1 MAVRQV
7 VLDTETTGIDWK
19 QGHRV
24 IEIGAVELIDRR
36 VTGVHYQQYLKP
48 QRSSDPEA
56 LRVHGLTAEFL
67 QDKPGFAEV
76 ADAFLDFLGE
86 AELIIHNAPFDL
98 GFLNHELQ
106 QVEKAP
112 LRQAV
117 MDTLV
122 DARRRHPGQKNDLN
136 SLCRRYNVDNSR
148 RDLHGA
154 LLDCEIL
161 AEVYLAMTRG
171 QDSLAIETVLAPP
184 AQAQSRGGP
193 VDIAVLRAGAAGLQS
208 PYLNV
213 AAVGVMVV
221 CRSMQRPA
229 AGELICQPGSFS
241 TNSTAQVKGSAAQG
255 L

>member
-36 VTGVHYQQYLKP
+36 VTGVHYQQYLNP

-161 AEVYLAMTRG
+161 AEVYLAMTGG
-171 QDSLAIETVLAPP
+171 Q
-184 AQAQSRGGP
+184 
-193 VDIAVLRAGAAGLQS
+193 VDMMGLLGAAGG
-208 PYLNV
+208 
-213 AAVGVMVV
+213 AH
-221 CRSMQRPA
+221 A
-229 AGELICQPGSFS
+229 AGETQRFGDGRSAIMPAPLARPRDPLRVIRASPEECAAHQQYLRNMGATALWSEDGS
-241 TNSTAQVKGSAAQG
+241 
-255 L
+255 

>member
-36 VTGVHYQQYLKP
+36 VTGVHYQQYLNP

-67 QDKPGFAEV
+67 QDKPVFAEV
-76 ADAFLDFLGE
+76 ADAFLDFLGD

-106 QVEKAP
+106 QAKKAP
-112 LRQAV
+112 LRQAI

-136 SLCRRYNVDNSR
+136 SLCRRYSVDNSR

-161 AEVYLAMTRG
+161 AEVYLAMTGG
-171 QDSLAIETVLAPP
+171 QVDMMGLISTIALPSEVPAASPPSSAGVAPLV
-184 AQAQSRGGP
+184 GP
-193 VDIAVLRAGAAGLQS
+193 VSLQRKTALRVIRASSAE
-208 PYLNV
+208 V
-213 AAVGVMVV
+213 AAHQQYLQNMG
-221 CRSMQRPA
+221 
-229 AGELICQPGSFS
+229 
-241 TNSTAQVKGSAAQG
+241 STA
-255 L
+255 LWHDE

>member
-36 VTGVHYQQYLKP
+36 VTGVHYQQYLNP

-76 ADAFLDFLGE
+76 ADAFLDFLGD

-136 SLCRRYNVDNSR
+136 SLCRRYSVDNSR

-161 AEVYLAMTRG
+161 AEVYLAMTGG
-171 QDSLAIETVLAPP
+171 Q
-184 AQAQSRGGP
+184 
-193 VDIAVLRAGAAGLQS
+193 VDMMGLLGAAGGSL
-208 PYLNV
+208 
-213 AAVGVMVV
+213 AAAEAQRSGDGRSAVM
-221 CRSMQRPA
+221 PA
-229 AGELICQPGSFS
+229 ALARPREPLRVIRASPEECAVHQQYLRNMGATALWSDDGS
-241 TNSTAQVKGSAAQG
+241 
-255 L
+255 

>member
-36 VTGVHYQQYLKP
+36 VTGAYYQQYLNP

-56 LRVHGLTAEFL
+56 LRIHGLTDEFL
-67 QDKPGFAEV
+67 QDKPDFAEV
-76 ADAFLDFLGE
+76 VDAFLEFLGD

-106 QVEKAP
+106 LAGKAP

-117 MDTLV
+117 MDTLA

-136 SLCRRYNVDNSR
+136 SLCRRYSVENSHR
-148 RDLHGA
+148 ELHGA
-154 LLDCEIL
+154 LLDTRIL
-161 AEVYLAMTRG
+161 AEVYLAMTGG
-171 QDSLAIETVLAPP
+171 Q
-184 AQAQSRGGP
+184 
-193 VDIAVLRAGAAGLQS
+193 VDMMGMLGAAG
-208 PYLNV
+208 
-213 AAVGVMVV
+213 
-221 CRSMQRPA
+221 
-229 AGELICQPGSFS
+229 
-241 TNSTAQVKGSAAQG
+241 GSAATEMRSAGDDRRSEGIPAASSRPRGPLRVIRASAEECMLHRQYLQNMG
-255 L
+255 GNALWEPESEGIPPA

>member
-1 MAVRQV
+1 MAMRQV

-36 VTGVHYQQYLKP
+36 VTGVHYQQYLNP

-56 LRVHGLTAEFL
+56 LRVHGLTDEFL
-67 QDKPGFAEV
+67 QDKPGFVEV
-76 ADAFLDFLGE
+76 ADAFLDFLGD

-98 GFLNHELQ
+98 GFLNYELQ
-106 QVEKAP
+106 QVARAP

-161 AEVYLAMTRG
+161 AEVYLAMTGG
-171 QDSLAIETVLAPP
+171 QVDMMGLLGAVGGSHAVVETQRSGDGRNAVMPTPLARPRDP
-184 AQAQSRGGP
+184 
-193 VDIAVLRAGAAGLQS
+193 LRVIRASSEECAAHQQ
-208 PYLNV
+208 YLRNMGV
-213 AAVGVMVV
+213 AALW
-221 CRSMQRPA
+221 S
-229 AGELICQPGSFS
+229 ED
-241 TNSTAQVKGSAAQG
+241 
-255 L
+255 